1 MREELSVTVDSVIT
15 SAISAGEK
23 VGFLVLAQPVTGGI
37 VARRLVFDGVPMV
50 AANLPP
56 LRHHSTDGFDFGASD
71 GGSAD
76 LALAAVQL
84 VLNRLNYLGPTRE
97 LTDGSYVFA
106 LAWHLHPKFC
116 EEFVAKA
123 TGESLH
129 ISWQQVI
136 AWARG
141 AMLAHLWE
149 EKITL
154 QKVLDRWHKVAAD
167 LPATPP
173 RGPMDQ
179 RDILRDL
186 GSEAMELCGLVATLT
201 HYLGHEG

>member
-1 MREELSVTVDSVIT
+1 MTTETIAEE
-15 SAISAGEK
+15 IS
-23 VGFLVLAQPVTGGI
+23 FLVLAQPLTSGI
-37 VARRLVFDGVPMV
+37 VARRVTLGERRVV

-56 LRHHSTDGFDFGASD
+56 LRHHSDSGFDFGGTD

-76 LALAAVQL
+76 LALSAVQ
-84 VLNRLNYLGPTRE
+84 VILNRLNFMGPTHQ
-97 LTDGSYVFA
+97 LADGGYVFA
-106 LAWHLHPKFC
+106 LAWRLHPGFC
-116 EEFVAKA
+116 EEFVAGGA
-123 TGESLH
+123 GDEL
-129 ISWQQVI
+129 VI
-136 AWARG
+136 PWHAVVRWARR
-141 AMLAHLWE
+141 AMLSYLWE

-154 QKVLDRWHKVAAD
+154 QQVLDRWHAAAKS

-186 GSEAMELCGLVATLT
+186 GQEAKELCGLVATLT

>member
-1 MREELSVTVDSVIT
+1 MV
-15 SAISAGEK
+15 A
-23 VGFLVLAQPVTGGI
+23 FLVLAQPLTAGI
-37 VARRLVFDGVPMV
+37 VARRVTVGERALV

-56 LRHHSTDGFDFGASD
+56 LRHHSAGGFDFGGSE

-76 LALAAVQL
+76 LALAAVQT
-84 VLNRLNYLGPTRE
+84 VLNRLNFMGPTHQ
-97 LTDGSYVFA
+97 LADGSYVFA
-106 LAWHLHPKFC
+106 LAWRLHPDFC
-116 EEFVAKA
+116 ARFVAAA
-123 TGESLH
+123 TGDELAIPWH
-129 ISWQQVI
+129 DVI
-136 AWARG
+136 RWARQ
-141 AMLAHLWE
+141 AMLSYLWE

-154 QKVLDRWHKVAAD
+154 QQVLDRWHAAAKS

-186 GSEAMELCGLVATLT
+186 GQEAMELCGLIATLT

>member
-1 MREELSVTVDSVIT
+1 LNIPT
-15 SAISAGEK
+15 ISAEE

-37 VARRLVFDGVPMV
+37 VARRLIVDGRPLV

-56 LRHHSTDGFDFGASD
+56 LRHHSAGGFDFGGND

-76 LALAAVQL
+76 LSLAAVQT
-84 VLNRLNYLGPTRE
+84 VLNRLNYLGPTH
-97 LTDGSYVFA
+97 LLDDGSYVFA
-106 LAWHLHPKFC
+106 LAWHLSPKFC
-116 EEFVAKA
+116 AEFVAGA
-123 TGESLH
+123 TDDTLA
-129 ISWQQVI
+129 ISWQQMM
-136 AWARG
+136 AWIRK
-141 AMLAHLWE
+141 AMLNFLWE

-154 QKVLDRWHKVAAD
+154 QKVLDRWHAVGAG

-186 GSEAMELCGLVATLT
+186 GTDAMELCGLVATLT